1 MEINENLTKNQEK
14 MAKNQENTSNLQK
27 NNETETE
34 KSKTNDANK
43 LLVLYEDNHLIVVV
57 KPQNLPS
64 QADSSGDEDML
75 SLVKQYIKEKYHKEG
90 EAFVGL
96 VHRLD
101 RPTGGIMVFAK
112 NSKTASRLS
121 QQIKDNS
128 MNKIYYAVTTKVPQE
143 RKGTLIN
150 YLKKDE
156 KNNIVKIVPQGEKDA
171 KKAELRYNVLQ
182 TEGDYA
188 LIEIKL
194 VTGRSHQ
201 IRVQFAG
208 INCPLYGDNKY
219 GKNKSKMS
227 NNLGLWAG
235 RLEFIH
241 PTTKQK
247 MTFACP
253 PLEVGKPWSYFYMD
267 KYFIR

>member
-1 MEINENLTKNQEK
+1 MEKDNLTENTKNEGILQEK
-14 MAKNQENTSNLQK
+14 TSKNDKLDDNLI
-27 NNETETE
+27 
-34 KSKTNDANK
+34 
-43 LLVLYEDNHLIVVV
+43 VLYEDNHVIVVV
-57 KPQNLPS
+57 KPQNVPS
-64 QADSSGDEDML
+64 QADASGDKDML
-75 SLVKQYIKEKYHKEG
+75 TMVKEYIKEKYNKEG
-90 EAFVGL
+90 EAYVGL

-112 NSKTASRLS
+112 TSKSASRLS
-121 QQIKDNS
+121 QQIRDNQ
-128 MNKIYYAVTTKVPQE
+128 MNKTYYAVTTKIPQAKE
-143 RKGTLIN
+143 DKLVN

-156 KNNIVKIVPQGEKDA
+156 KNNIVKIVTMSDSGA
-171 KKAELRYNVLQ
+171 KKGELSYKVLQ
-182 TEGDYA
+182 TKDDYA
-188 LIEIKL
+188 LLEVKL
-194 VTGRSHQ
+194 ITGRGHQ
-201 IRVQFAG
+201 IRVQLAG

-219 GKNKSKMS
+219 GKEKTKLS

-253 PLEVGKPWSYFYMD
+253 PNLEKEPWKKFYME